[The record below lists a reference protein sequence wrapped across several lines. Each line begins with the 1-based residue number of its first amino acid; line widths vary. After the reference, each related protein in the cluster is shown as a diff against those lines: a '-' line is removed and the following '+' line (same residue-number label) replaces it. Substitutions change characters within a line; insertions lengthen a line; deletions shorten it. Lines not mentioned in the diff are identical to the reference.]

1 MVEAKI
7 LLQEVTPNPSPLAGD
22 LHFPRELLPLRI
34 AGLGAA
40 IEVPAEQAAA
50 PAIRINMPDPRIAQ
64 PEPKTIKHSLYSRNT
79 FS

>member
-34 AGLGAA
+34 VGLGAA

-50 PAIRINMPDPRIAQ
+50 PAIRPRTAQ
-64 PEPKTIKHSLYSRNT
+64 PEPKTVKHSLYSRNT